1 MGFFSI
7 DTLFTIVAAILTLG
21 VLILIHELGHFM
33 VARMVGIR
41 VERFSIGMPPRFIS
55 IQNKVDG
62 LWTKVFIPWFLQ
74 GLMNAVTVEFRT
86 PRKHPKAS
94 DTEYSLS
101 WTPFGG
107 YVKMSGMIDE
117 SMDGEISGKPWEFTS
132 KKRWQQLLTIS
143 GGVIMNAI
151 LAFVIFTG
159 IVYTTGMD
167 EPIPGTS
174 VGSLVSTE
182 ERPVFPAESAGIQEH
197 DQIVSINGQ
206 PVSQWEELT
215 SIVQNLPG
223 ELIAIEWLRGSQRLT
238 DSVLVVK
245 ESVPTA
251 EGTLDIGMIGIG
263 RVLEHKDI
271 GFFES
276 IKFGGRSTYMFGTL
290 MARGFWEM
298 VTGKT
303 DMDQVGGP
311 VMIAKMAGEMAR
323 RGWIDIFYFMAI
335 ISVNLAFI
343 NILPIPGLDGGHFL
357 IITIEGII
365 RRPLPVNVKL
375 AIQQIGMLFL
385 LGLVLFITIQDIA
398 RL

>member
-7 DTLFTIVAAILTLG
+7 DTLFTIAAAIFTLG
-21 VLILIHELGHFM
+21 ILILIHELGHFL

-55 IQNKVDG
+55 AQNMVDG
-62 LWTKVFIPWFLQ
+62 LWIKVFIPWFFHRVF
-74 GLMNAVTVEFRT
+74 NAEMIEFRI
-86 PRKHPKAS
+86 PRKNPKAS
-94 DTEYSLS
+94 DTEYALS

-117 SMDGEISGKPWEFTS
+117 SMDGEIKGKSWEFTS

-143 GGVIMNAI
+143 GGVIMNVI
-151 LAFVIFTG
+151 LAFVIFSG
-159 IVYTTGMD
+159 IVYTTGME
-167 EPIPGTS
+167 EPVAGTF
-174 VGSLVSTE
+174 VGSLVTTDD
-182 ERPVFPAESAGIQEH
+182 RPVFPAAEAGILEN
-197 DQIVSINGQ
+197 DQIVMINGQ
-206 PVSQWEELT
+206 SVTEWEELT
-215 SIVQNLPG
+215 DIVQNLPG
-223 ELIAIEWLRGSQRLT
+223 ETISVEWVSNGIRHA
-238 DSVLVVK
+238 DSMSVVK
-245 ESVPTA
+245 ETVPTA
-251 EGTLDIGMIGIG
+251 EGNIDIGMIGIG
-263 RVLEHKDI
+263 RVLEHKDL
-271 GFFES
+271 GLVAS
-276 IKFGGRSTYMFGTL
+276 VQYGARSTYMFGTL

-311 VMIAKMAGEMAR
+311 VMIAQMAGEMAR
-323 RGWIDIFYFMAI
+323 RGWLDVFYFMAI

-357 IITIEGII
+357 IISIEGII
-365 RRPLPVNVKL
+365 RRPLPIK
-375 AIQQIGMLFL
+375 AKIIIQQVGMLFL